1 MASRRNRLPRTK
13 TPEEWSAFFAA
24 INVRYATQMR
34 NHACLYLMYMTGIRV
49 GECLSLYVEDLDFDR
64 MRLHV
69 RSGKTGERNVPL
81 PDDDKLRISVERWL
95 TVREG
100 WNPPSPLLF
109 LTKPGKALSPNAVRE
124 SMRLYAA
131 RAGIGHAS
139 CHMLRHSAATELLA
153 QGASPIGVQRI
164 LGHARLSTTLNI
176 YASAADSHAAEAM
189 ARR

>member
-1 MASRRNRLPRTK
+1 MASKRNRLPRTK

-24 INVRYATQMR
+24 INTRYPTQAR
-34 NHACLYLMYMTGIRV
+34 NHAALSLMYATGIRV
-49 GECLSLYVEDLDFDR
+49 GECLALHVEDLDFDR

-69 RSGKTGERNVPL
+69 RDGKTGERNIPL
-81 PDDDKLRISVERWL
+81 PDDDGLKQTMMRWL
-95 TVREG
+95 GIRES
-100 WNPPSPLLF
+100 WNPVSPLLF
-109 LTKPGKALSPNAVRE
+109 LTRPGKALSSNAVRE
-124 SMRLYAA
+124 SMSLYAE
-131 RAGIGHAS
+131 RAGVGHAS

-189 ARR
+189 AKR

>member
-1 MASRRNRLPRTK
+1 
-13 TPEEWSAFFAA
+13 
-24 INVRYATQMR
+24 
-34 NHACLYLMYMTGIRV
+34 MYMSGIRV
-49 GECLSLYVEDLDFDR
+49 GECLSLHVEDLDFDR

-69 RSGKTGERNVPL
+69 REGKTGERAIPL
-81 PDDDKLRISVERWL
+81 PDNDKLRKTVERWL
-95 TVREG
+95 TFRGG
-100 WNPPSPLLF
+100 WNPTSPLLF
-109 LTKPGKALSPNAVRE
+109 VTRPGGPLTSNAVRE

-131 RAGIGHAS
+131 RAGVGHAS

-189 ARR
+189 AKR